1 MPEEATVCNTRNLF
15 QGCNVTGYH
24 EAAEVLWVQ
33 GNNIYVCV
41 AQQISSKS
49 KTDDSAK
56 VDTLAFPMPV
66 LAVSLKCYI
75 LQKRHTFIPN
85 CCFSC
90 YLWNV

>member
-49 KTDDSAK
+49 KTDDSTK
-56 VDTLAFPMPV
+56 GDTLAFPMLV
-66 LAVSLKCYI
+66 LVDIFGMLHSAKGTHLHSQL
-75 LQKRHTFIPN
+75 L
-85 CCFSC
+85 
-90 YLWNV
+90 L